1 MTPSG
6 YEQQP
11 ILTYVPSAR
20 DPNLSLRLARDART
34 IRLDVTAPLD
44 RPLKGRLSASFTNG
58 WSIDLG
64 DGAVDLPPGGILS
77 RTFKVKRPPNPRG
90 RYDATLTLER
100 PDAPPLVLRQPYFL

>member
-1 MTPSG
+1 M
-6 YEQQP
+6 
-11 ILTYVPSAR
+11 
-20 DPNLSLRLARDART
+20 
-34 IRLDVTAPLD
+34 TAPLD

-100 PDAPPLVLRQPYFL
+100 PDAPPLVLCQPFFL